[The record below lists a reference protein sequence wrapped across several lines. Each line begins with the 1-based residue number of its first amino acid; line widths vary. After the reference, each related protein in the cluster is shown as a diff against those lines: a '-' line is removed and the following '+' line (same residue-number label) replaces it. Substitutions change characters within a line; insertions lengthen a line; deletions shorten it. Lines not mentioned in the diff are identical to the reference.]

1 VGGLRGRG
9 RAMLA
14 RADVGAGFVEVS
26 RVRSLRVYKSPLLK
40 RHITSILLTN
50 QVLLP

>member
-1 VGGLRGRG
+1 MEGLSEVGGLRSRC

-14 RADVGAGFVEVS
+14 GADVGAGFGAGVK
-26 RVRSLRVYKSPLLK
+26 KSPLLK